1 MEDTDEVSCVS
12 CGNKRKRHANYGPC
26 CMAIIKNI
34 ANYFVEEELQ
44 LRRDHVKGA
53 EDGKAKAARILQM
66 PFTTVREIVSREIK
80 AKIVTRPE
88 LQMPQQDLDKIR
100 PVVVSLIQSIVFP
113 TVSLIH
119 EELKEKHPD
128 WSWSRTEVYRAL
140 KLLHFSYISRSDYY
154 YMYIRNQP
162 FNLAQRWDYLV
173 QYRKYQDQNR
183 PIFFMDES
191 WINKNIMPSHGWS
204 DGSLATIPRTPAGKG
219 ARWILLGAGGPDGWV
234 PNTYEMFIGKKKSKA
249 KKQAKAD
256 DSDDYHTEMNANKF
270 QQWLTKRFLP
280 NVPKNAVLILDRA
293 SYHREMV
300 ESSKGAQERWLK
312 GDLIDWL
319 KINHG
324 YSDSDVK
331 GKNKKDVFALC
342 KKHKPAPIY
351 KAKIWIDEWNLET
364 GSDIKL
370 LYLPVANPEL
380 NPIEHVWCFLKQY
393 VAKNNVNHSMTDIGT
408 LAQTYVVEKGA
419 KCWKDA
425 ISMTENYISFTY
437 GSQLAAAAAAPV
449 VPSADEGEEL
459 YDDASDDEDSD
470 SSDDED
476 D

>member
-1 MEDTDEVSCVS
+1 MKWLS
-12 CGNKRKRHANYGPC
+12 RP
-26 CMAIIKNI
+26 
-34 ANYFVEEELQ
+34 
-44 LRRDHVKGA
+44 KG
-53 EDGKAKAARILQM
+53 
-66 PFTTVREIVSREIK
+66 
-80 AKIVTRPE
+80 
-88 LQMPQQDLDKIR
+88 
-100 PVVVSLIQSIVFP
+100 
-113 TVSLIH
+113 
-119 EELKEKHPD
+119 LKK
-128 WSWSRTEVYRAL
+128 
-140 KLLHFSYISRSDYY
+140 
-154 YMYIRNQP
+154 
-162 FNLAQRWDYLV
+162 
-173 QYRKYQDQNR
+173 
-183 PIFFMDES
+183 
-191 WINKNIMPSHGWS
+191 
-204 DGSLATIPRTPAGKG
+204 
-219 ARWILLGAGGPDGWV
+219 
-234 PNTYEMFIGKKKSKA
+234 
-249 KKQAKAD
+249 
-256 DSDDYHTEMNANKF
+256 
-270 QQWLTKRFLP
+270 
-280 NVPKNAVLILDRA
+280 
-293 SYHREMV
+293 
-300 ESSKGAQERWLK
+300 WLK